1 MACDPTVCISSR
13 KKNISWEKQLP
24 ANETKKSSKD
34 ITWRLLLWLSYYSV
48 CIDILLM
55 ARVRNRELIAGVLW
69 ALAARL
75 AKKRLIKSKNTVK
88 HTTIK
93 IRANKAYRVSCNIT
107 FAMNFHQSSPIT
119 TNTMRDTRSASSL
132 EIPRPDIWC
141 GINYVRKYT
150 LLCGITRKECVA
162 LSNERPFRE
171 INTIW

>member
-1 MACDPTVCISSR
+1 MIPQYVLAAG
-13 KKNISWEKQLP
+13 KKNISWEKPLP

-48 CIDILLM
+48 CIDILLV

-69 ALAARL
+69 ALAACL

-107 FAMNFHQSSPIT
+107 FAMNFHRSSPIT
-119 TNTMRDTRSASSL
+119 RHTFSVKSWKRLSKFRDLTFDVELITCENIHNNVESDGNARRSVL
-132 EIPRPDIWC
+132 RYPT
-141 GINYVRKYT
+141 K
-150 LLCGITRKECVA
+150 K
-162 LSNERPFRE
+162 
-171 INTIW
+171 TI